1 MAEPD
6 FAAFFH
12 ATPAALAL
20 LSPDLVY
27 TTVNQTFE
35 RLTGRSR
42 REIVGRHLLEIFPG
56 SPSTNQGE
64 ALQLS
69 MQRVLAEATIDI
81 MPLQRYDLEIPGEPG
96 HVQER
101 YWNITNAPLLD
112 EHGDTCGVVNLPQE
126 VTAFV
131 RQMNTRG
138 LTVTAETALA
148 PMAAIEAQLFAQ
160 AGRLQE
166 ITQRLRQG
174 EARERR
180 MAQELRAAMQHQ
192 QQAVADTSH
201 DLRGPIT
208 GLQTLLQ
215 VALADPTV
223 DARQILLTALDDA
236 ERLGAIV
243 GDLLELARLEAGA
256 PADAD
261 PVDLAHLVRR
271 ELLHRQATI
280 ATITTATCLD
290 AGVLVRGSAVRLGRL
305 VGNLLANGERHA
317 RSRLEVIVGAQ
328 GDQAVVEVTDDG
340 PGIPHADREAVFRRF
355 FRRSD
360 ARHSDPGGTGLGLP
374 IARQIAQA
382 HGGTLQATDPTGSR
396 PGARLLL
403 RLPLLRT

>member
-6 FAAFFH
+6 FTAFFH

-35 RLTGRSR
+35 RLTDRSR
-42 REIVGRHLLEIFPG
+42 QEIVGRHLLEIFPG
-56 SPSTNQGE
+56 SPSTDQGE

-69 MQRVLAEATIDI
+69 MQRVLAESAIDI
-81 MPLQRYDLEIPGEPG
+81 MPLQRYDLEIPGRPG
-96 HVQER
+96 QVQER

-112 EHGDTCGVVNLPQE
+112 ERGNTCGVVNLPQE

-131 RQMNTRG
+131 RQMKTRG
-138 LTVTAETALA
+138 VTVTAENALA

-160 AGRLQE
+160 AAQLQE
-166 ITQRLRQG
+166 INQRLRHG
-174 EARERR
+174 EAKQRQV
-180 MAQELRAAMQHQ
+180 AQELRAAIQHQ

-215 VALADPTV
+215 VALADPAA
-223 DARQILLTALDDA
+223 DARQILLAALDDA
-236 ERLGAIV
+236 KHLGAIV

-256 PADAD
+256 PADTE

-280 ATITTATCLD
+280 TTITTATSLD
-290 AGVLVRGSAVRLGRL
+290 AGVLVQGSAVRLGRL

-317 RSRLEVIVGAQ
+317 HSRLEVTVGAQ
-328 GDQAVVEVTDDG
+328 GDQAIVEVIDDG
-340 PGIPHADREAVFRRF
+340 PGIPRADREMVFRRF

-360 ARHSDPGGTGLGLP
+360 ARRSDPGGTGLGLP
-374 IARQIAQA
+374 IARQIAQT
-382 HGGTLQATDPTGSR
+382 HGGTLHATDPVGSR